1 MATLFQQIRSNNIK
15 SAILVILFVIIVGL
29 LGSVLGLYYG
39 NMWFGVIMSTLVG
52 AIYFFIVFNTG
63 GSMILNMTG
72 ARPVTKKEFPHLHHT
87 IEGLAVAAGIPTPKA
102 YVIDDTALNA
112 FATGKDPKHSSVT
125 VTTGLLDKL
134 NRQELEGV
142 IAHEMAHIKNFDIR
156 LMMLTT
162 VLVGVVTLLGD
173 FFLRSLWFG
182 GGDNRKGHPALL
194 ILAIALAILA
204 PIIGH
209 LMRLAVSR
217 QREYLADA
225 TGAALTR
232 YPPGLSSAL
241 KKIQGDPDPL
251 VDRANRATAHLFIS
265 TPFRKTKGKTIA
277 LFATHPPIEE
287 RISRL
292 EKM

>member
-1 MATLFQQIRSNNIK
+1 
-15 SAILVILFVIIVGL
+15 
-29 LGSVLGLYYG
+29 
-39 NMWFGVIMSTLVG
+39 
-52 AIYFFIVFNTG
+52 
-63 GSMILNMTG
+63 
-72 ARPVTKKEFPHLHHT
+72 
-87 IEGLAVAAGIPTPKA
+87 
-102 YVIDDTALNA
+102 
-112 FATGKDPKHSSVT
+112 
-125 VTTGLLDKL
+125 
-134 NRQELEGV
+134 
-142 IAHEMAHIKNFDIR
+142 
-156 LMMLTT
+156 
-162 VLVGVVTLLGD
+162 
-173 FFLRSLWFG
+173 
-182 GGDNRKGHPALL
+182 
-194 ILAIALAILA
+194 
-204 PIIGH
+204 
-209 LMRLAVSR
+209 VSR